1 MVSLLI
7 SLLLNAAAQTK
18 DIGVGYAVGKLA
30 QCLGIPYRHPIWEYA
45 ITNMVVDFKFGV
57 LNRWN
62 EWEDLS
68 EIFRNAV
75 EKGYRSSEGVTMP
88 HPEMSEETR
97 VVRPTRGEQTPTGG
111 HLGHRDTGEI
121 PPVDASRKEEI
132 SIREFMPDIWTYANT
147 PNFESGPSRE
157 VAPKQEYIDD
167 VNALQ
172 NLKFLEESYRSP
184 PNQLGPDE
192 HSISGKRSSRRDDIA
207 NESSGIGASRYA
219 ISLKEVQVH
228 DGING
233 RYAVRPRMVDTLPIR
248 LPRQLLPNENSSLRD
263 LGRLDCHEGVQIL
276 QTVLPSD
283 QQGNDQTKRG
293 KMVYEYSW
301 TGM

>member
-1 MVSLLI
+1 MH
-7 SLLLNAAAQTK
+7 
-18 DIGVGYAVGKLA
+18 
-30 QCLGIPYRHPIWEYA
+30 CLGIPYVSPTWEYA
-45 ITNMVVDFKFGV
+45 VTQLVVDFHFGEG

-62 EWEDLS
+62 EWNDLN

-75 EKGYRSSEGVTMP
+75 KQGYRSSEGDTVS
-88 HPEMSEETR
+88 HPEVSEETT
-97 VVRPTRGEQTPTGG
+97 VAKPIRGEQDSAGG
-111 HLGHRDTGEI
+111 HLEHRDAGEI
-121 PPVDASRKEEI
+121 PLNDASRDEEI
-132 SIREFMPDIWTYANT
+132 SIRNLMPDIWCYLNI
-147 PNFESGPSRE
+147 PSLESGASRE
-157 VAPKQEYIDD
+157 IAPKQEYIND

-172 NLKFLEESYRSP
+172 RLKIVEESCRSP
-184 PNQLGPDE
+184 PNQLGPGE
-192 HSISGKRSSRRDDIA
+192 QSSRRDDIA
-207 NESSGIGASRYA
+207 KESSGIGALRYA

-228 DGING
+228 DGINE

-248 LPRQLLPNENSSLRD
+248 LPRQLLPNENSSAQN
-263 LGRLDCHEGVQIL
+263 LGRSDCHEGVQVL

>member
-1 MVSLLI
+1 MQS
-7 SLLLNAAAQTK
+7 
-18 DIGVGYAVGKLA
+18 
-30 QCLGIPYRHPIWEYA
+30 IWEQA
-45 ITNMVVDFKFGV
+45 TTNLVVDFKFGEG

-62 EWEDLS
+62 KWEDLNQ
-68 EIFRNAV
+68 IFRNAV
-75 EKGYRSSEGVTMP
+75 EQGYRNSEGHTMP
-88 HPEMSEETR
+88 YPEVLEETR
-97 VVRPTRGEQTPTGG
+97 VVRSIRGEQAHAGG
-111 HLGHRDTGEI
+111 HLEHRDASEI
-121 PPVDASRKEEI
+121 PPDDASREGKI
-132 SIREFMPDIWTYANT
+132 SIRELMPDIWKYTDI
-147 PNFESGPSRE
+147 PNFESGASRE
-157 VAPKQEYIDD
+157 VAPKQEYYDD

-172 NLKFLEESYRSP
+172 NLKILEESQRSP

-192 HSISGKRSSRRDDIA
+192 HSISDERSSRRDDIA
-207 NESSGIGASRYA
+207 KESSGIGALRYP

-233 RYAVRPRMVDTLPIR
+233 RYAVCPRMVDTLPIR
-248 LPRQLLPNENSSLRD
+248 LPGQLLPSGNSSVRD
-263 LGRLDCHEGVQIL
+263 LRRSDCHEGVQVL